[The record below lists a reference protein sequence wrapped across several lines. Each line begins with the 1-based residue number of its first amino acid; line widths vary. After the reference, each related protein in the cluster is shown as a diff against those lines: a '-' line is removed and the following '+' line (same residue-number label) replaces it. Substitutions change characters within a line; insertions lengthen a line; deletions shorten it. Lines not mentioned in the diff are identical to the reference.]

1 MSECNDNAS
10 TWTHVLPDR
19 RRKFPSGKYAADR
32 KWLLL
37 ETKCRSFNRF
47 FKLPIALLL
56 VPTYGQ
62 RRPGLGKL
70 GIRKT
75 IFYKP
80 MGLVCFESFPRAFS
94 DSHVCVHAVC
104 SALRTKSN
112 SACFYPTSE
121 ENEKLPRN
129 AGHMLPPDS
138 REKNTI
144 LQQGVRKTRTAQVLH
159 I

>member
-1 MSECNDNAS
+1 MK
-10 TWTHVLPDR
+10 P
-19 RRKFPSGKYAADR
+19 KFPSGKYAADR

-129 AGHMLPPDS
+129 AGPMLPPDS